1 MKIPAMLFGAVAA
14 AALLA
19 ACGGGG
25 APALPT
31 NPPPV
36 GGPGNPA
43 VSSSARPAMVG
54 DTFAFS
60 GSSLENDVYT
70 YPVGSPFPNTSTA
83 AKISENV
90 IVTASADPLG
100 AGGTDFHSTTTT
112 VGTSATRTATGDSY
126 YSTLSAG
133 SGTDFVL
140 NAQQSVDDSKNTYAW
155 SYTTPQILD
164 ELPESAGATWTNSP
178 AGTYNE
184 TDADRATISR
194 TTNADGTYTES
205 DSLPTGA
212 IQSMAF
218 SVQPDGSGTWAIT
231 FVGYPY
237 PSIVSYTA
245 PTAGT
250 IAVSVLNPTPTPS
263 PGAIGTPAP
272 NPPIVIATPAAWFS
286 PSPKLYQES
295 DTVSTGVTFPASCA
309 VPSAFGA
316 SGNSI
321 VQVIN
326 KIDPIFGLDEVT
338 TTTTYT
344 AQGFG
349 PVCVAMNDVQT
360 YYYDYLNDTAGS
372 AGLAAYVG
380 TPQLTK
386 TYAQTLTL
394 QTAGT
399 AIQSSGRSTKSL
411 GIAPIAPALFAAD
424 RTNFRMHIARERA
437 QARTAFA
444 KMLVRSAPALFFGG
458 NR

>member
-1 MKIPAMLFGAVAA
+1 MLFGAIAA

-31 NPPPV
+31 NPPPI

-43 VSSSARPAMVG
+43 VSSSSRPAGVG

-60 GSSLENDVYT
+60 GSSLESDVYT

-90 IVTASADPLG
+90 VVTASADPLG

-112 VGTSATRTATGDSY
+112 VGTTATHVTTGDSF
-126 YSTLSAG
+126 YSTVAAG
-133 SGTDFVL
+133 SGTNFVL
-140 NAQQSVDDSKNTYAW
+140 NAQQSVDDSKNAYAW
-155 SYTTPQILD
+155 TYTTPQILD
-164 ELPESAGATWTNSP
+164 ELPESAGASWTNSP
-178 AGTYNE
+178 AGNYSE
-184 TDADRATISR
+184 TDADGATIAR
-194 TTNADGTYTES
+194 TTNADGSYSENDTFA
-205 DSLPTGA
+205 TGA
-212 IQSMAF
+212 IPKMSF
-218 SVQPDGSGTWAIT
+218 TVNPDGSGAWDIY
-231 FVGYPY
+231 FVGAPG
-237 PSIVSYTA
+237 PSVVSYTA
-245 PTAGT
+245 PTAGA
-250 IAVSVLNPTPTPS
+250 ISVAVLNPTPAPS
-263 PGAIGTPAP
+263 PGATGTPAP
-272 NPPIVIATPAAWFS
+272 NLPVVVATPAAWFS

-295 DTVSTGVTFPASCA
+295 DTVSTGVNFPASCA
-309 VPSAFGA
+309 VPSTFGA

-321 VQVIN
+321 VQAIA
-326 KIDPIFGLDEVT
+326 KIDPILGLDEVT

-360 YYYDYLNDTAGS
+360 YYYDYLNDTALSG
-372 AGLAAYVG
+372 GFAYFAG

-386 TYAQTLTL
+386 TYTQTLTL

-399 AIQSSGRSTKSL
+399 SIQSNARSTKSTTL
-411 GIAPIAPALFAAD
+411 APISTALFAAD
-424 RTNFRMHIARERA
+424 QTNFRMHIARERA
-437 QARTAFA
+437 RARTAFA
-444 KMLVRSAPALFFGG
+444 KMFARIIAPTLSLGG

>member
-1 MKIPAMLFGAVAA
+1 MLFGAVAA

-31 NPPPV
+31 TAPPV

-43 VSSSARPAMVG
+43 VSSSARPAAIG

-60 GSSLENDVYT
+60 GSSQESDVYT
-70 YPVGSPFPNTSTA
+70 YPVGSPFPSTATA

-90 IVTASADPLG
+90 VVTASSDPLG
-100 AGGTDFHSTTTT
+100 IGGTDFHSTTTT
-112 VGTSATRTATGDSY
+112 VGTSATRTESGDSY

-133 SGTDFVL
+133 SGTNFVL
-140 NAQQSVDDSKNTYAW
+140 NAQQSVDDSKNAYTW
-155 SYTTPQILD
+155 TYTTPQILD

-178 AGTYNE
+178 AGTYSE
-184 TDADRATISR
+184 SDADGARVAR
-194 TTNADGTYTES
+194 TTNADGSYNETDTFA
-205 DSLPTGA
+205 TGGVP
-212 IQSMAF
+212 SMQF
-218 SVQPDGSGTWAIT
+218 NVQPDGSGAWDLDFLGA
-231 FVGYPY
+231 PA
-237 PSIVSYTA
+237 PSMILLYSA

-250 IAVSVLNPTPTPS
+250 ISVSVLNPTPAPS
-263 PGAIGTPAP
+263 PGATGTPAP
-272 NPPIVIATPAAWFS
+272 NPPILIATPAAWFS

-295 DTVSTGVTFPASCA
+295 DTVSTGASFPASCA
-309 VPSAFGA
+309 VPSAFGT

-321 VQVIN
+321 AQVVT
-326 KIDPIFGLDEVT
+326 KIDPIFGLDEV

-360 YYYDYLNDTAGS
+360 YYYDYLNDTAS
-372 AGLAAYVG
+372 AANFAAYVG

-386 TYAQTLTL
+386 TYSQILTL
-394 QTAGT
+394 QTSGT
-399 AIQSSGRSTKSL
+399 SIQSEARSTKSAA
-411 GIAPIAPALFAAD
+411 IAPISTALYAAD

-437 QARTAFA
+437 QARTAFV
-444 KMLVRSAPALFFGG
+444 KMLVRIAPTLLPGG

>member
-1 MKIPAMLFGAVAA
+1 MLFGAVAT

-31 NPPPV
+31 TLPSS
-36 GGPGNPA
+36 GPGTPA
-43 VSSSARPAMVG
+43 TSSSARPAAVG

-90 IVTASADPLG
+90 VVTASADPLG
-100 AGGTDFHSTTTT
+100 AGGTDFHSSTTT
-112 VGTSATRTATGDSY
+112 VGTTATRTATGDSF

-133 SGTDFVL
+133 SGTNFVL
-140 NAQQSVDDSKNTYAW
+140 NAQQSVDDSKNAYAW
-155 SYTTPQILD
+155 TYTTPQILD

-184 TDADRATISR
+184 TDADGATIAR
-194 TTNADGTYTES
+194 TTNADGSYNETDTFS
-205 DSLPTGA
+205 TGGVP
-212 IQSMAF
+212 SMGF
-218 SVQPDGSGTWAIT
+218 VVNPDGSGAWTFNYYGTPYLIAYNAPAAGSIT
-231 FVGYPY
+231 V
-237 PSIVSYTA
+237 SIV
-245 PTAGT
+245 
-250 IAVSVLNPTPTPS
+250 NPTPAPL
-263 PGAIGTPAP
+263 PGATGTPAP

-295 DTVSTGVTFPASCA
+295 DTVSTGVSFPASCA
-309 VPSAFGA
+309 VPSPFGT

-321 VQVIN
+321 AQVTT

-360 YYYDYLNDTAGS
+360 YYYDYLNDTAG
-372 AGLAAYVG
+372 AANIAAYVG

-386 TYAQTLTL
+386 TYTQTLTL

-399 AIQSSGRSTKSL
+399 SIQSSARSTKSTAL
-411 GIAPIAPALFAAD
+411 APISTALYAAD
-424 RTNFRMHIARERA
+424 RTNFRMHIARERS
-437 QARTAFA
+437 QARAAYA
-444 KMLVRSAPALFFGG
+444 KMIVRIVPTLLSGG